1 MTDGEK
7 AVARFERCKQLRS
20 PWESLLQEC
29 YDYTMP
35 HKESLFT
42 EAEGQRKTVRI
53 YDETAVVGVQEFAN
67 RIQDGMM
74 PPFQQWAML
83 IAGADVPEEEREEVN
98 ASLALV
104 NNFIM
109 EAIGQ
114 SSAASEINE
123 SLLDCAVSVGALEI
137 RKGSSVEPL
146 SVRAIPMA
154 RLFIDNG
161 PTGRVDTIC
170 VTEMI
175 RADKIEAKW
184 PKARMSDELRKRAKD
199 AEDPTKKVQSEKFA
213 IVCTRIY
220 GPTEAWREEI
230 VHVETKHV
238 ILSTTYQGIG
248 SCPYIVYRWAKLA
261 GETWGRG
268 PTINVLPA
276 IKTVNL
282 TMELI
287 LENAEFAITGLYQAE
302 DDGII
307 NPDTIQIVPGTII
320 PHAPGSEGLRRVE
333 TAGDFDV
340 GNLILSEMRQ
350 NIRRGLYN
358 EQMGNQMGGKTPI
371 SAQEVAER
379 QADLARMIGASFAR
393 IVYELVNPFIMRCAY
408 VLREMG
414 LIDIP
419 AIDGRRIRVLPKG
432 PLARAQHL
440 QHISAF
446 GQWAQQYGSIY
457 GPEALQVASKRE
469 KAGPWLAEMHG
480 VPADLV
486 RTEAEQE
493 QVLQQQQEAQQAA
506 MMQQEQALGPQQG

>member
-1 MTDGEK
+1 MGEGEK
-7 AVARFERCKQLRS
+7 AVATFERCKQLRS
-20 PWESLLQEC
+20 PWEALLQEC

-35 HKESLFT
+35 HKESLFV
-42 EAEGQRKTVRI
+42 EAEGQRKTTRI

-83 IAGADVPEEEREEVN
+83 VAGSDVPQEERPEVN
-98 ASLALV
+98 ASLSRV
-104 NNFIM
+104 NAYIM

-123 SLLDCAVSVGALEI
+123 ALLDCAVSVGGLEI
-137 RKGSSVEPL
+137 RRGTAVEPL
-146 SVRAIPMA
+146 SVRAIPMS

-161 PTGRVDTIC
+161 PSGRVDTIC
-170 VTEMI
+170 MVETL

-184 PKARMSDELRKRAKD
+184 PKAKLSDELRKRAAD
-199 AEDPTKKVQSEKFA
+199 AADPARKTQPEKF
-213 IVCTRIY
+213 VVMVQRVY
-220 GPTEAWREEI
+220 GPDEAWTELV
-230 VHVETKHV
+230 VHHETKHV
-238 ILSTTYQGIG
+238 IHRKTHQGIG
-248 SCPYIVYRWAKLA
+248 SCPYIVFRWAKLA

-268 PTINVLPA
+268 PVVNVLPA

-307 NPDTIQIVPGTII
+307 NPDTIQIVPGTIV

-340 GNLILSEMRQ
+340 GNLILAEMRQ

-393 IVYELVNPFIMRCAY
+393 IVYELVNPFITRVAY

-414 LIDIP
+414 LIDLP
-419 AIDGRRIRVLPKG
+419 AIDGRTVRVLPKG
-432 PLARAQHL
+432 PLARAQHM

-446 GQWAQQYGSIY
+446 GQWANQYGSIY
-457 GPEALQVASKRE
+457 GPEALSVASKRE
-469 KAGPWLAEMHG
+469 EVGPWLAEMHG
-480 VPADLV
+480 VPADKI
-486 RTEAEQE
+486 RTAQE
-493 QVLQQQQEAQQAA
+493 QQQLIEQQQEA
-506 MMQQEQALGPQQG
+506 MQQQGAMGGPQQG